1 MGLFEIN
8 SVQTFIVRYTGAE
21 GAVGSGEADSF
32 YYPLP
37 KTHYPLPKGL
47 VCRLLNAD
55 VDDCTVEVVVFAVKF
70 NGSTHFDFDIA

>member
-1 MGLFEIN
+1 MGAGEA
-8 SVQTFIVRYTGAE
+8 GE
-21 GAVGSGEADSF
+21 AVGAGGVN

-37 KTHYPLPKGL
+37 ITHYPLPITHYPLPKGL